1 MGDLSKNISRYE
13 IACKCG
19 CGFDSIDSENV
30 QVVQAVCDGFA
41 LLLGVDRVVLHISS
55 GARCRKWNRTPVSRG
70 GPGSNDRSQ
79 HVKGRAIDFK
89 ISGVK
94 PSDVYAAL
102 VAACPDWYGIGSY
115 KDFTHLDT
123 RGGPA
128 ARWGEG

>member
-13 IACKCG
+13 VACKCG
-19 CGFDSIDSENV
+19 CGYDTIDVEAV
-30 QVVQAVCDGFA
+30 EAVQAVCDGFA
-41 LLLGVDRVVLHISS
+41 RQRGLDRVVLNITSA
-55 GARCRKWNRTPVSRG
+55 ARCPLYNRKPVRLG

-79 HVKGRAIDFK
+79 HVKGRAIDFA

-94 PSDVYAAL
+94 PADVYAAL
-102 VAACPDWYGIGSY
+102 VASFPDRYGIGRY
-115 KDFTHLDT
+115 KDFTHFDT

>member
-13 IACKCG
+13 VACKCG
-19 CGFDSIDSENV
+19 CGFDSIDSETV

-41 LLLGVDRVVLHISS
+41 RQLGADRVVLHVGS
-55 GARCRKWNRTPVSRG
+55 GARCPLHNKNEG
-70 GPGSNDRSQ
+70 GRERSQ
-79 HVKGRAIDFK
+79 HVKGRAIDFT

-94 PSDVYAAL
+94 PADVYAAL
-102 VAACPDWYGIGSY
+102 AAAFPDRYGIGKY
-115 KDFTHLDT
+115 DGFTHIDT